1 MGIGEKTNGYSRRVN
16 MFYVTIFFQ
25 YVAQYMKTRL
35 QYRMDLFVE
44 MISDLLFQAV
54 NLIFIL
60 VVFGHT
66 QLLSGWN
73 QYEIIFIYG
82 FFLVPYAFFSS
93 FFNIWDFNERYI
105 VKGEMDRILTR
116 PIHSLFQV
124 ILERMELESLF
135 GVITGLVIMFY
146 SGSQLGLTI
155 NWLDPI
161 LFVLFVIGGTLVYA
175 GIFVAL
181 ASIGFWSDAKTSIM
195 PMMYNIG
202 NYGRYP
208 VDIYNKAIRFV
219 LTWILPFAF
228 VGVYPSAYFL
238 GKEEWYYF
246 SFLTP
251 LIGFAFFFF
260 SIFLWNE
267 GVKRYRGAGN

>member
-1 MGIGEKTNGYSRRVN
+1 
-16 MFYVTIFFQ
+16 MFYVSIFFQ

-35 QYRMDLFVE
+35 QYRADVFVE
-44 MISDLLFQAV
+44 LISDLLLQAV

-66 QLLSGWN
+66 DFLNGWSRD
-73 QYEIIFIYG
+73 EIIFIYG
-82 FFLVPYAFFSS
+82 FFLVPYAIFSA

-105 VKGEMDRILTR
+105 VKGEFDRVLTR
-116 PIHSLFQV
+116 PVHSLFQI
-124 ILERMELESLF
+124 ILERIELESLF
-135 GVITGLVIMFY
+135 GAVTGLIVMFY
-146 SGSQLGLTI
+146 AGVR
-155 NWLDPI
+155 LDLQISWYDPF
-161 LFVLFVIGGTLVYA
+161 LFVLFVVGGVLVYA
-175 GIFVAL
+175 GTFIMVACISFF
-181 ASIGFWSDAKTSIM
+181 ADANTSIM

-208 VDIYNKAIRFV
+208 VDIYNRAIRFI

-228 VGVYPSAYFL
+228 VGVYPAAYFL
-238 GKEEWYYF
+238 KKTEWYAY

-251 LIGFAFFFF
+251 LIGAVFFIL
-260 SIFLWNE
+260 SVLLWNA

>member
-1 MGIGEKTNGYSRRVN
+1 
-16 MFYVTIFFQ
+16 
-25 YVAQYMKTRL
+25 MKTRM
-35 QYRMDLFVE
+35 QYRADMVVE
-44 MISDLLFQAV
+44 LLSDLLFQAV
-54 NLIFIL
+54 NLVFIL

-66 QLLSGWN
+66 QTLGGWTRD
-73 QYEIIFIYG
+73 EIIFIYG
-82 FFLVPYAFFSS
+82 FFLVPYALFGA

-135 GVITGLVIMFY
+135 GAVTGIIVMGY
-146 SGSQLGLTI
+146 AAAR
-155 NWLDPI
+155 LDLSFAWYDIFILI
-161 LFVLFVIGGTLVYA
+161 LFAVGGALVYA

-181 ASIGFWSDAKTSIM
+181 ASIGFWSDARTSLM

-208 VDIYNKAIRFV
+208 VDIYHSAIRFV

-238 GKEEWYYF
+238 GRTEWYTY
-246 SFLTP
+246 SFMTP
-251 LIGFAFFFF
+251 VMGVLFFTV
-260 SIFLWNE
+260 SIYLWNS

>member
-1 MGIGEKTNGYSRRVN
+1 
-16 MFYVTIFFQ
+16 MFYLSMLTQ
-25 YVAQYMKTRL
+25 YIGQYMKTRL
-35 QYRMDLFVE
+35 QYRADMVVE
-44 MISDLLFQAV
+44 LLSDMLFQV
-54 NLIFIL
+54 TNLVFIL

-66 QLLSGWN
+66 QFLSGWSRD
-73 QYEIIFIYG
+73 EIIFIYG
-82 FFLVPYAFFSS
+82 FFLVPFALFGA

-135 GVITGLVIMFY
+135 GAVTGIIIMGY
-146 SGSQLGLTI
+146 ASIQLDLSFQ
-155 NWLDPI
+155 WYDFI
-161 LFVLFVIGGTLVYA
+161 LFFVFVIGGALVYA
-175 GIFVAL
+175 CIFVSL
-181 ASIGFWSDAKTSIM
+181 ATIGFWSDARTSLM
-195 PMMYNIG
+195 PMIYNIG

-208 VDIYNKAIRFV
+208 VDIYNAAIRFV

-228 VGVYPSAYFL
+228 VGVYPAAFFL
-238 GKEEWYYF
+238 EKEEWYFY

-251 LIGFAFFFF
+251 FMGVGFFVL
-260 SIFLWNE
+260 SVFLWNA

>member
-1 MGIGEKTNGYSRRVN
+1 
-16 MFYVTIFFQ
+16 MFYVQMFLQ
-25 YVAQYMKTRL
+25 YFSQYMKTRL
-35 QYRMDLFVE
+35 QYRTDLVVE
-44 MISDLLFQAV
+44 FLSDLLFQAV
-54 NLIFIL
+54 NLVFIL

-73 QYEIIFIYG
+73 REEIIFIYG
-82 FFLVPYAFFSS
+82 FFLVPFAIFSA

-105 VKGEMDRILTR
+105 IQGEMDRILTR

-135 GVITGLVIMFY
+135 GMITGIAVMIY
-146 SGSQLGLTI
+146 AGSRLDLSLS
-155 NWLDPI
+155 WYDPI
-161 LFVLFVIGGTLVYA
+161 LFILMVMGGALVYGA
-175 GIFVAL
+175 IFIML
-181 ASIGFWSDAKTSIM
+181 ASIGFWSDAKTAIM

-208 VDIYNKAIRFV
+208 VDIYNQVIRYV

-238 GKEEWYYF
+238 GREEWYGYAF
-246 SFLTP
+246 ATP
-251 LIGFAFFFF
+251 FIGLAFFTLAV
-260 SIFLWNE
+260 ILWNL

>member
-1 MGIGEKTNGYSRRVN
+1 
-16 MFYVTIFFQ
+16 MFYLSMFFQ
-25 YVAQYMKTRL
+25 YIAQYMKTRL
-35 QYRMDLFVE
+35 QYRADMFVE
-44 MISDLLFQAV
+44 MLSDLLFQGV

-66 QLLSGWN
+66 QSLNGWSRE
-73 QYEIIFIYG
+73 EIIFIYG
-82 FFLVPYAFFSS
+82 FFLVPFALFAS

-124 ILERMELESLF
+124 VLERMELESLF
-135 GVITGLVIMFY
+135 GAFTGIAVMAYASFKL
-146 SGSQLGLTI
+146 QLSFHWYDLFI
-155 NWLDPI
+155 FI
-161 LFVLFVIGGTLVYA
+161 LFVVGGALVYA
-175 GIFVAL
+175 GIFVSL
-181 ASIGFWSDAKTSIM
+181 ASIGFWSDARTSIM
-195 PMMYNIG
+195 PTMYNIG

-208 VDIYNKAIRFV
+208 VDIYNRVIRYV

-238 GKEEWYYF
+238 KRTEWYSYA
-246 SFLTP
+246 FLTP
-251 LIGFAFFFF
+251 VMGLVFFTLALI
-260 SIFLWNE
+260 LWNV

>member
-1 MGIGEKTNGYSRRVN
+1 VFYLS
-16 MFYVTIFFQ
+16 MFVQ
-25 YVAQYMKTRL
+25 YIAQYMKTRL
-35 QYRMDLFVE
+35 QYRADMFVE
-44 MISDLLFQAV
+44 MLSDLLFQGV

-66 QLLSGWN
+66 QFLNGWSRE
-73 QYEIIFIYG
+73 EIIFIYG
-82 FFLVPYAFFSS
+82 FFLVPFALFAS

-124 ILERMELESLF
+124 VLERMELESLF
-135 GVITGLVIMFY
+135 GAFTGLAVMAYASFKL
-146 SGSQLGLTI
+146 QLSFHWYDSFI
-155 NWLDPI
+155 FI
-161 LFVLFVIGGTLVYA
+161 LFVVGGALVYA
-175 GIFVAL
+175 GIFVSL
-181 ASIGFWSDAKTSIM
+181 ASIGFWSDARTSIM
-195 PMMYNIG
+195 PTMYNIG

-208 VDIYNKAIRFV
+208 VDIYNRVIRYV

-238 GKEEWYYF
+238 KRTEWYGYA
-246 SFLTP
+246 FLTP
-251 LIGFAFFFF
+251 VMGLVFFTLSFV
-260 SIFLWNE
+260 LWNI

>member
-1 MGIGEKTNGYSRRVN
+1 MKHTS
-16 MFYVTIFFQ
+16 IFFL

-35 QYRMDLFVE
+35 TYRVDMLME
-44 MISDLLFQAV
+44 IMSDLLFQAV

-66 QLLSGWN
+66 DMLSGWSKD
-73 QYEIIFIYG
+73 EIIFIYG
-82 FFLVPYAFFSS
+82 FFLVPFAIFGA

-116 PIHSLFQV
+116 PVHSLFQI

-135 GVITGLVIMFY
+135 GVLTGIAVMIYAGNRLDLSLSWY
-146 SGSQLGLTI
+146 
-155 NWLDPI
+155 DPI
-161 LFVLFVIGGTLVYA
+161 VFLFMVLGGAFVYA
-175 GIFVAL
+175 GIFILL
-181 ASIGFWSDAKTSIM
+181 ASISFWSDGRTSIM

-208 VDIYNKAIRFV
+208 VDIYNKVIRFV

-238 GKEEWYYF
+238 GREEWYGYA
-246 SFLTP
+246 FLTP
-251 LIGFAFFFF
+251 VMGAVFFGFA
-260 SIFLWNE
+260 IFMWNI
-267 GVKRYRGAGN
+267 GVTKYRGAGN